1 MYARGFKPDKVT
13 YATLIVG
20 FCKEGDLESAF
31 GVRKEMIERGI
42 KLDNVAFTA
51 LISGLCRDGNMGF
64 KLLKEMQCDGHEP
77 SVVTYN
83 VLMNGLCK
91 QGQLKNANM
100 LLDAVLNLGVAPDDI
115 TYNILLEGHCKH
127 GNSEDF
133 DKLRS
138 EKGLVLDYAS
148 YTSLV
153 NKTFKDRQNR

>member
-1 MYARGFKPDKVT
+1 
-13 YATLIVG
+13 
-20 FCKEGDLESAF
+20 
-31 GVRKEMIERGI
+31 MIERGI

-51 LISGLCRDGNMGF
+51 LISGLCRDGNVTQAERTLREM
-64 KLLKEMQCDGHEP
+64 LKEGLKRDDATYTMVIDGF
-77 SVVTYN
+77 
-83 VLMNGLCK
+83 CK
-91 QGQLKNANM
+91 LRNGQLKNANM
-100 LLDAVLNLGVAPDDI
+100 LLDAMLNLGVVPDDI

-153 NKTFKDRQNR
+153 NKTLKDRQNR